1 MRRTDRLRRRIFPVL
16 VFPIEK
22 EMLSLLATAL
32 GLSRGAV
39 VRALILRETASR
51 SLVHQAPREKA
62 LARHDR

>member
-22 EMLSLLATAL
+22 EMLSQLSRAS

-51 SLVHQAPREKA
+51 ELVRQTSQEKGTPC
-62 LARHDR
+62 